1 MADYIITNGL
11 IVNGKNE
18 PPFPGNV
25 VIEDGMIREITK
37 PGELPEGF
45 PREKILDAKGGYV
58 TPGFIDIHRHGDW
71 EALKCGDDELLNRQ
85 GITSVVNGNCGL
97 SVAPAG
103 KEHSEEILSFL
114 SSVTGDLPE
123 EYLEKEGGKWRCPAA

>member
-1 MADYIITNGL
+1 MADYIITNGQ

-25 VIEDGMIREITK
+25 VIEDGKIREITK
-37 PGELPEGF
+37 PGELPEDF

-114 SSVTGDLPE
+114 SSVT
-123 EYLEKEGGKWRCPAA
+123 